1 MLSVGGTHTH
11 RYRPSTVQAMLV
23 NGANLMGGSS
33 EPDGSR
39 GFGRVHLEAGL
50 PLDAEGD
57 LGLFVADAFQVEIED
72 KTVHEYQFEVL
83 PNTGLELRA
92 TLAWLDPPAS
102 AESSVQLMNDLDLTL
117 VAPDATSHRMWSG
130 GADDR
135 NVIERVIVS
144 SGAVTSGTWTVA
156 VSCYG
161 LTTESQPYSL
171 IVTGPI
177 DVGSGAFS
185 QGEASAPPVEAT
197 VTSIL
202 AFLAIALA
210 AYAVVYITRKT
221 LSAYGGHK

>member
-1 MLSVGGTHTH
+1 
-11 RYRPSTVQAMLV
+11 MLV
-23 NGANLMGGSS
+23 NSADLMGGSS

-72 KTVHEYQFEVL
+72 KTIHEYQFEVL

-102 AESSVQLMNDLDLTL
+102 AESSVQLMNDLDLSL
-117 VAPDATSHRMWSG
+117 VAPDQTSHRMWSSD
-130 GADDR
+130 ADDR

-144 SGAVTSGTWTVA
+144 SGVVTNGTWTVA

-171 IVTGPI
+171 VVTGPI

-185 QGEASAPPVEAT
+185 QREASPPPAEAR
-197 VTSIL
+197 VTSIIT
-202 AFLAIALA
+202 FLATALA
-210 AYAVVYITRKT
+210 AYVVVRITRKT
-221 LSAYGGHK
+221 LLAYGGNK